1 MEKLSG
7 LVLQLK
13 VKTGFIVGDDLEPLV
28 NDEIE
33 KAKIDLDYGKI
44 VDATYVVIDEKQLE
58 DLNTRISDKQYETWL
73 REIKAS
79 TPGAPAVNQIVYVLA
94 FEEAYLAKFTP
105 AGKMQKTEYAVYE
118 RILAEIARLKTIIK
132 SEINSN
138 KL

>member
-33 KAKIDLDYGKI
+33 KAKKDYKYVNILD
-44 VDATYVVIDEKQLE
+44 DTYVVIDEKQLE

-79 TPGAPAVNQIVYVLA
+79 ATGAPALSQIVVVLA
-94 FEEAYLAKFTP
+94 FEEAYLAIFIP
-105 AGKMQKTEYAVYE
+105 AGKMQKKRVCC
-118 RILAEIARLKTIIK
+118 L
-132 SEINSN
+132 
-138 KL
+138 